1 MNTHVPSQSPI
12 VEIASGKLRGNTTP
26 IGSTFKGIPYGG
38 STAGMNRFLAPTP
51 APTWS
56 GIREARDVGLRCPQN
71 DGIIK
76 PANAWIRDVQETGE
90 DCLSLNVWTPSLD
103 EAAKRP
109 VMVWLHGGGY
119 ARGSGGAPGLDGGN
133 LAQVGNVVV
142 VVTLN
147 HRLNTFGYTYFG
159 DTHERFADAGNAGM
173 LDIVQALEWV
183 RDNIARFGGDAGN
196 VTIFGQSGGG
206 SKVAVM
212 MTMPRAKGLFHKAII
227 QSSSSHLRLA
237 TPERAARSTHQLLKA
252 LGLDGQGPESVQSAP
267 ADVLLK
273 AYNTAVK
280 ARNGND
286 SFRPVVDG
294 RSILH
299 HPFDLSAPDLAADIP
314 LMIGSC
320 ETEKSFYDITV
331 DPDQLALS
339 DDELLGQIAPFVG
352 LNPDRAATLIA
363 AYRAAR
369 PERNS
374 RDIYNLIT
382 SDHMY
387 RRNNVEAAERK
398 VKQGGAPTFLYEF
411 TWKTPVLGGML
422 RTPHT
427 LCIPFAFGNIKI
439 AKDFVGEGPEQQS
452 LMAQVMGAWIAF
464 AKTGNPNHASIA
476 EWPAFNL
483 EMRPTMTFDTT
494 TRVEHN
500 PRPGELAWINACPRF
515 VSDAQWVE
523 PEAA

>member
-1 MNTHVPSQSPI
+1 MNTPSHIDDPI
-12 VEIASGKLRGNTTP
+12 VEIASGKLCGDATP
-26 IGSTFKGIPYGG
+26 AGYAFKGIPYGG
-38 STAGMNRFLAPTP
+38 STAGANRFLAPSP
-51 APTWS
+51 APTWH
-56 GIREARDVGLRCPQN
+56 GIREARDFGLRCPQN
-71 DGIIK
+71 NGIIK
-76 PANAWIRDVQETGE
+76 PANAWIRDLRTTGE

-103 EAAKRP
+103 DTAKRP

-119 ARGSGGAPGLDGGN
+119 SRGSSSAPGLDGRN
-133 LAQVGNVVV
+133 LAQAGDLV

-147 HRLNTFGYTYFG
+147 HRLNAFGYTYFG
-159 DTHERFADAGNAGM
+159 DADERFADSGNAGV

-183 RDNIARFGGDAGN
+183 RDHIASLGGDAGN

-212 MTMPRAKGLFHKAII
+212 MTMAGAKGLFHKAII

-237 TPERAARSTHQLLKA
+237 TRESAARSTHQLLKA
-252 LGLDGQGPESVQSAP
+252 LGLEGKGPKAVQAVP

-273 AYNTAVK
+273 AYNMAVK

-331 DPDQLALS
+331 DPDRLALS
-339 DDELLGQIAPFVG
+339 DDDLVAQIAPFVG
-352 LNPDRAATLIA
+352 LDEDQAATMIA
-363 AYRAAR
+363 AYRATR
-369 PERNS
+369 PDMNG
-374 RDIYNLIT
+374 RDIYNVIT

-398 VKQGGAPTFLYEF
+398 VKQGGAPAFLYEF
-411 TWKTPVLGGML
+411 TWKTPVLGGIL
-422 RTPHT
+422 RSPHT
-427 LCIPFAFGNIKI
+427 LCIPFAFGNIEI
-439 AKDFVGEGPEQQS
+439 ARDFVGEGPEQTA
-452 LMAQVMGAWIAF
+452 LMEKVMGAWIAF
-464 AKTGNPNHASIA
+464 AKTGNPNHATLP

-483 EMRPTMTFDTT
+483 ETRPTMAFDND
-494 TRVEHN
+494 TRVAYN
-500 PRPGELAWINACPRF
+500 PRPEELARINACPRF
-515 VSDAQWVE
+515 VSDAQWAE
-523 PEAA
+523 PEAV